1 MKWGY
6 FAILAVA
13 VVVASAVVVAV
24 SDRSDAADD
33 RGVYVYIDG
42 SPVEVRGSTSLKDAV
57 QRAFDQKGIG
67 VILSGTGVAAV
78 DGQAAP
84 SGKSWTIQQWLPPRG
99 WKVVN
104 FINAPG
110 NFVKGTSYA
119 VHLADQIPDGGSVT
133 YSAPSF
139 EPRGTAWFYIKFL
152 EDIDANPHVRRIPT
166 EDQRS
171 GFWVKGDGS
180 MAAWAFKD
188 ACATNG
194 FELNMSDGVRGDIV
208 DPDYIGWL
216 FSFLGLEDVNV
227 GKDAWKYWSQFYW
240 DGSKWIYGETLGH
253 YDPNVTGYFALLRQI
268 TLGSGEEPEPTK
280 YTRPDVTP
288 ADATL
293 TPSRYVVTFVDGDGR
308 TIRSETV
315 RSGAS
320 ATPPETA
327 AKSPENGVTFT
338 FKGWEGGYTNV
349 RSDVTIHPIFKASAG
364 MKPTGVK
371 IVSSATKMSVGDSY
385 IFLAETLPMEIEDSK
400 FEWSSDDPG
409 VLYFKGGG
417 VAVAKGEGNANVTV
431 SAGGYT
437 ASVAVSVELTNE
449 AKASNTYTSAEEIKG
464 LIEDGFIDSTGT
476 LGITVPSSA
485 LITANTVNIEMK
497 RLSVIRDLNDAERA
511 VAGSNKVYSIEVKVD
526 NVLFDQWSSRPFK
539 ITLPYDGEF
548 GSDVAVF
555 YLDQSKVERFP
566 CTWDR
571 EGGKVTFETHHLSKY
586 FIGES
591 ADGGGEGGGG
601 SGDGTAVYIAVA
613 VMAVAAVAIG
623 LMLVRRAHSEDERLD
638 GSDKD

>member
-13 VVVASAVVVAV
+13 AVVASAAVVAV

-227 GKDAWKYWSQFYW
+227 GEDAWKYWSQFYW

-288 ADATL
+288 G
-293 TPSRYVVTFVDGDGR
+293 PSR
-308 TIRSETV
+308 
-315 RSGAS
+315 
-320 ATPPETA
+320 
-327 AKSPENGVTFT
+327 
-338 FKGWEGGYTNV
+338 
-349 RSDVTIHPIFKASAG
+349 
-364 MKPTGVK
+364 
-371 IVSSATKMSVGDSY
+371 
-385 IFLAETLPMEIEDSK
+385 
-400 FEWSSDDPG
+400 
-409 VLYFKGGG
+409 
-417 VAVAKGEGNANVTV
+417 
-431 SAGGYT
+431 
-437 ASVAVSVELTNE
+437 
-449 AKASNTYTSAEEIKG
+449 
-464 LIEDGFIDSTGT
+464 
-476 LGITVPSSA
+476 
-485 LITANTVNIEMK
+485 
-497 RLSVIRDLNDAERA
+497 
-511 VAGSNKVYSIEVKVD
+511 
-526 NVLFDQWSSRPFK
+526 
-539 ITLPYDGEF
+539 
-548 GSDVAVF
+548 
-555 YLDQSKVERFP
+555 
-566 CTWDR
+566 
-571 EGGKVTFETHHLSKY
+571 
-586 FIGES
+586 
-591 ADGGGEGGGG
+591 
-601 SGDGTAVYIAVA
+601 
-613 VMAVAAVAIG
+613 
-623 LMLVRRAHSEDERLD
+623 
-638 GSDKD
+638 